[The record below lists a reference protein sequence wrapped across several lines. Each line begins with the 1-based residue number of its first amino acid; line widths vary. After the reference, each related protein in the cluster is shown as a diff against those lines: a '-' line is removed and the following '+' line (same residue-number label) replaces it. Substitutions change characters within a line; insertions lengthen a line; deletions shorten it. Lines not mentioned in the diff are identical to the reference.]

1 MLKLGMTAYKFEL
14 PADIFD
20 RPLDEGTE
28 ECFIRPG
35 LPLLPSGL
43 TDVSPCYYS
52 NEPLN
57 RSILRYTFKPKQY
70 ENCAAAE
77 ISNNYGFSLFGIN
90 NTFIE

>member
-20 RPLDEGTE
+20 RPLDEATE

-52 NEPLN
+52 KKIFNQ
-57 RSILRYTFKPKQY
+57 SILIQGKSKV
-70 ENCAAAE
+70 
-77 ISNNYGFSLFGIN
+77 
-90 NTFIE
+90 